1 MKFLKE
7 NKKIEKSLELGNDDG
22 SLMMT
27 FENHVTLSQ
36 FLENSKILIED
47 PSIQQEE
54 KNKVE
59 EEKTD
64 SIMEYEK
71 CKNFNQA
78 LSLLA
83 DQKTQERIAPTKIF
97 LKNERNNSIQS
108 CEKMCYIF

>member
-1 MKFLKE
+1 MA
-7 NKKIEKSLELGNDDG
+7 
-22 SLMMT
+22 

-47 PSIQQEE
+47 PSTQQKEKNRAEE
-54 KNKVE
+54 K
-59 EEKTD
+59 KTD

-71 CKNFNQA
+71 CKKLNKA

-83 DQKTQERIAPTKIF
+83 DQTQERIPPTKNYI
-97 LKNERNNSIQS
+97 KNERNNSIQS